1 MDALVNLAAG
11 FERALTPEALLFC
24 FIGVSLGT
32 LVGALP
38 GIGSLATIS
47 LILPLTYYVDPVVAL
62 IMLAGIFYGS
72 QYGGTI
78 ASVILNLP
86 GEPSSAITCVEAAP
100 MARRGQAGVAL
111 FIAAISSFV
120 GGSLGIVLLVAFT
133 STLSGF
139 ALQFSSADY
148 FSFILFCLV
157 GASMLSTGSPLKGL
171 CMMGVGLVIGT
182 VGIDVTSGV
191 ARFTFGLPAFTDGI
205 NLVAIMMGLFG
216 VSEVLTNY
224 ANRDEAP
231 AVPSHAVSLRS
242 LIPTRQQLRDS
253 ALPALRGA
261 GVGSIVGVLPGM
273 GATLATFIAY
283 GLEKR
288 VAKDPSRFG
297 HGAIEG
303 IASPEA
309 ANNASVQSAFVPT
322 LGLGIPGDA
331 VMAVLVGAMMIHG
344 IQPGPLFMTQHP
356 DIFWGL
362 VASMWIGNVMLLILN
377 IPLIGIWVRL
387 LSIPPRVLYPIILL
401 LVCIGV
407 YSVNNNVFDV
417 LVTIAFGIVGYWL
430 TLFGYPVV
438 SLVLGYI
445 LAPRM
450 EEHLRRAL
458 LISDGDY
465 SVFLTQPIS
474 ASFIACT
481 VVAALLSM
489 RKSAL
494 TPTEVAPF
502 LAAPEAAN
510 PKLDKVAPG

>member
-1 MDALVNLAAG
+1 MDSLANLAAG
-11 FERALTPEALLFC
+11 FERALAPEALLFC

-32 LVGALP
+32 FVGALP

-78 ASVILNLP
+78 ASVLLNLP
-86 GEPSSAITCVEAAP
+86 GEPSSAVTCIEARP
-100 MARRGQAGVAL
+100 MTKQGRAGVAL
-111 FIAAISSFV
+111 FIAALSSFV
-120 GGSLGIVLLVAFT
+120 GGSIGILLLVVFT
-133 STLSGF
+133 PILASF

-157 GASMLSTGSPLKGL
+157 GASMLSTSSPLKGL
-171 CMMGVGLVIGT
+171 CMVVVGLLLGM
-182 VGIDVTSGV
+182 VGIDVTSGT
-191 ARFTFGLPAFTDGI
+191 ARFTFGIAALTDGI

-216 VSEVLTNY
+216 VAEVL
-224 ANRDEAP
+224 ANFARGTEVPNVAP
-231 AVPSHAVSLRS
+231 GAIPLRA
-242 LIPTRQQLRDS
+242 LIPTRKDLRDS
-253 ALPALRGA
+253 TLPALRGSA
-261 GVGSIVGVLPGM
+261 VGSIIGVLPGM

-288 VAKDPSRFG
+288 VSKDPSRFG
-297 HGAIEG
+297 RGAIEG
-303 IASPEA
+303 ISSPEA

-344 IQPGPLFMTQHP
+344 IQPGPLFTTQHP

-362 VASMWIGNVMLLILN
+362 VASMWVGNVLLLILN
-377 IPLIGIWVRL
+377 IPLIGIWVKL
-387 LSIPPRVLYPIILL
+387 LSIPPRVLYPMILL
-401 LVCIGV
+401 LICIGV

-417 LVTIAFGIVGYWL
+417 LVTIVFGVVGYWL
-430 TLFGYPVV
+430 GLFGYPVV
-438 SLVLGYI
+438 SLILGYI
-445 LAPRM
+445 LSPMM

-465 SVFLTQPIS
+465 GIFVQQPIS
-474 ASFIACT
+474 ATFIACT
-481 VVAALLSM
+481 VLIALFS
-489 RKSAL
+489 
-494 TPTEVAPF
+494 F
-502 LAAPEAAN
+502 LQPLLFSGTREAASSEVDN
-510 PKLDKVAPG
+510 PNIAS